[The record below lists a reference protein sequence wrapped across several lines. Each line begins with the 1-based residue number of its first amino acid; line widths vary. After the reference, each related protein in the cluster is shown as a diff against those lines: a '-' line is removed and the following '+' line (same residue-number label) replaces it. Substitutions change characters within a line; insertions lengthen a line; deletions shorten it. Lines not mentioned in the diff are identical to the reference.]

1 MKLQP
6 QMAAKHVLT
15 QMLHRSLEI
24 LQLPQIELAALILE
38 EIEKNPLLELE
49 SGSLL
54 EPFFASNLQATDS
67 FHERLWAQ
75 MREALPG
82 EEQIGEKLI
91 GELDEKGFLLTPLQ
105 ELSHLLQI
113 PLIKLEEILRVV
125 KTFDPPGLFASNL
138 QEAFMLQLE
147 RRGQHK
153 TLAAKIIQESFDDFL
168 SGRYGVIKKKFR
180 ASSVQLQE
188 AIQQIGSLKTRPVD
202 NCGLQPLPLIYPD
215 LRIEQV
221 DGAWIVALWED
232 ALPKFRLNERYLQLS
247 SIQSPQNQTMRGFLA
262 TAKWLIRS
270 IQRRKDLLVSIG
282 KYLARKQGAF
292 FEEDEV
298 PQRLSTQE
306 LAGEFGVHESTIF
319 RAIANKYIESPRGLI
334 PMRLLVSSPLN
345 RSTKDLLESL
355 IAKEEPLEPLT
366 DEMLA
371 RELEKSGYKVARRTI
386 AKYRKQLKISASSI
400 RKRFV

>member
-1 MKLQP
+1 
-6 QMAAKHVLT
+6 
-15 QMLHRSLEI
+15 
-24 LQLPQIELAALILE
+24 
-38 EIEKNPLLELE
+38 
-49 SGSLL
+49 
-54 EPFFASNLQATDS
+54 
-67 FHERLWAQ
+67 
-75 MREALPG
+75 
-82 EEQIGEKLI
+82 
-91 GELDEKGFLLTPLQ
+91 
-105 ELSHLLQI
+105 
-113 PLIKLEEILRVV
+113 
-125 KTFDPPGLFASNL
+125 
-138 QEAFMLQLE
+138 MLQLE